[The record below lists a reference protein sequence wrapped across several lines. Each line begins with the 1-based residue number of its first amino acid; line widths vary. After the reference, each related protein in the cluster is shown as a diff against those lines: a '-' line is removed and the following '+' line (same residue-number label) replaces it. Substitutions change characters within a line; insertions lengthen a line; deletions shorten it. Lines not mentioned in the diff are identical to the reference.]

1 MPADSHHDARQDTR
15 ATTPATALRRAGRA
29 LARHWPARCRICQSW
44 PCQTLC
50 DDCVAAF
57 GQAPARCPRCAE
69 RLPTAAPAAPCEH
82 CRQQPPPQ
90 AWTLAWGDYGYP
102 WSFLLGR
109 LKFGDDVGL
118 ARALGRLLA
127 QTPGLAAR
135 LDAVDL
141 IVALPLSPQRLA
153 QRGYNQSQLLAAA
166 LAANLPPLHRRKLQ
180 PGLLDKPRHTPA
192 QHELPR
198 AQRLA
203 NVRHAY
209 RVPAT
214 AAVQG
219 RCVLLVDDVMTT
231 GASLQSA
238 ARTLLAAGARE
249 VGAVVLARA

>member
-1 MPADSHHDARQDTR
+1 MQPNTHPDARQDTR
-15 ATTPATALRRAGRA
+15 ATTPATTLRWASRA
-29 LARHWPARCRICQSW
+29 LTRLWPARCRICQSW

-50 DDCVAAF
+50 DPCVATF

-69 RLPTAAPAAPCEH
+69 RLPAAAPVSLCTD

-153 QRGYNQSQLLAAA
+153 RRGYNQSQLLAAA
-166 LAANLPPLHRRKLQ
+166 LAAHLPPAHRRKLR

-209 RVPAT
+209 RVRDAQ
-214 AAVQG
+214 AVDG
-219 RCVLLVDDVMTT
+219 RRVLLVDDVMTT
-231 GASLQSA
+231 GATLQSA

-249 VGAVVLARA
+249 VGALVLARA